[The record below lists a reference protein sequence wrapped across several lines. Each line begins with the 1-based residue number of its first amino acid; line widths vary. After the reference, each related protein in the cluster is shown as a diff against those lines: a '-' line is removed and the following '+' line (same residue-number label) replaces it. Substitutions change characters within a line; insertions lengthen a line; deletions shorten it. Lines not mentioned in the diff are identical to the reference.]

1 MSNSI
6 QAQRISPLEGRLGGG
21 AGVSIIPALS
31 MSRISLRVKDKD
43 VKAVGNALGVTLPM
57 KPKTSAVASDKANAQ
72 LAALWIGPDEWL
84 VLDKEGADFT
94 GALTKIKSV
103 YSAVDI
109 SHRNTAIVLEGKNA
123 VEVLRAGCPQ
133 NLNDEAFPVGA
144 CSRTIL
150 GKAEIVIWRKGAQS
164 YHVECWRTFSDYVF
178 KFMTQAAKGLS

>member
-6 QAQRISPLEGRLGGG
+6 QAQRTSPLKERLSGG
-21 AGVSIIPALS
+21 AGVSITPAIS
-31 MSRISLRVKDKD
+31 MSRMSLRVKEKD
-43 VKAVGNALGVTLPM
+43 VKAVGNALGLALPM
-57 KPKTSAVASDKANAQ
+57 KPKTSKVASDKTSAQ
-72 LAALWIGPDEWL
+72 RSALWIGPDEWL
-84 VLDKEGADFT
+84 VIDAEGADLI
-94 GALTKIKSV
+94 GALAKIKSAH
-103 YSAVDI
+103 SAVDI

-133 NLNDEAFPVGA
+133 NLNDSVFPIGA

-150 GKAEIVIWRKGAQS
+150 GKAEVVVWRTGAQC